1 MIDLNKR
8 IIDLTAGEFLELVQ
22 SADLTPKVAVN
33 ATDPSKTYVYG
44 LAGLMALF
52 GCSKNTASRI
62 KQSGVIDAAITQ
74 IGNLIITDAN
84 KALELRNLSR
94 KK

>member
-8 IIDLTAGEFLELVQ
+8 IIDLTAGEFLELIEGSNLQ
-22 SADLTPKVAVN
+22 KVAIN
-33 ATDPSKTYVYG
+33 TAEPGKSYVYG
-44 LAGLMALF
+44 LAGLMELF

-62 KQSGVIDAAITQ
+62 KQSGVIDKAITQ
-74 IGNLIITDAN
+74 IGSLIITDAN
-84 KALELRNLSR
+84 KALELRNLAR